1 RELNSNTAFL
11 GSIIVGNGINFGIIQ
26 LARYV
31 EARRRGHAVEE
42 ALALGMAGTRL
53 GTLSAALAAGVAYA
67 SLIAMQFR
75 GFRQFGV
82 IGGIGMVLCW
92 ATTFVLA
99 PPLVAWLDRGRGA
112 YVAPDRSARAQARRP
127 VVLLSRLV
135 VRHPRAI
142 VATAALL
149 TVLAVIK
156 VRRFGPEQ
164 LEYDFGRMR
173 RADTWLSGEGFWG
186 KKMDTL
192 LGQYLTPTVLLCD
205 SESEARLVAAAV
217 RQAMTVPPLSSM
229 VATVRTVEDFLPSDQ
244 TARRDEIERIR
255 KKLTPNIRDQMTT
268 DQRAKVD
275 QLLGSAPPKA
285 ITRDEIPV
293 TLLKGLQEHDGS
305 AGRAVLV
312 YPRPTAG
319 LWQGPRNAAF
329 VDALRA
335 VAARTVVNG
344 GRAARVAGAPPLT
357 ADIIDSMNRDGP
369 LASLLAFGGVV
380 LTVLL
385 LFRLGIATPFVLGA
399 LAVGVAWLVALAM
412 TLHIKINFINFIAF
426 PITFG
431 IGVDYAV
438 NVMARYLRD
447 GTRDVGGAIRG
458 TGGAVGLCSVTTI
471 LGYSSLLFAQNLGLF
486 TFGLLAVLGELTC
499 LSAAIVVL
507 PAALL
512 LVRGRPPRAVATPPS
527 SPDEDRDTAPDGL
540 RTVRDVFERP

>member
-1 RELNSNTAFL
+1 
-11 GSIIVGNGINFGIIQ
+11 
-26 LARYV
+26 
-31 EARRRGHAVEE
+31 VEE
-42 ALALGMAGTRL
+42 ALAVGIAGTRL

-67 SLIAMQFR
+67 SLVAMQFR

-99 PPLVAWLDRGRGA
+99 PPLVAWLDRGRGT
-112 YVAPDRSARAQARRP
+112 YVAPQPSARAQARRP
-127 VVLLSRLV
+127 VVLLSRWV
-135 VRHPRAI
+135 ARHPRAI
-142 VATAALL
+142 VAAAALL
-149 TVLAVIK
+149 TALAVIK

-192 LGQYLTPTVLLCD
+192 LGQYLTPTALLCD
-205 SESEARLVAAAV
+205 SEAEARLVAAAV
-217 RQAMTVPPLSSM
+217 RQAMTIPPLVDM
-229 VATVRTVEDFLPSDQ
+229 VASVRTVEDFLPSDQ
-244 TARRDEIERIR
+244 AARRDEIERIR
-255 KKLTPNIRDQMTT
+255 KKLTPNIRDQMTA

-275 QLLGSAPPKA
+275 QLLGSAPAKL
-285 ITRDEIPV
+285 ITGEEIPV

-305 AGRAVLV
+305 VGRAVLV
-312 YPRPTAG
+312 YPKPTAG

-329 VDALRA
+329 VDALRG
-335 VAARTVVNG
+335 VAARTAVNG
-344 GRAARVAGAPPLT
+344 GRAARVAGGPPLT
-357 ADIIDSMNRDGP
+357 ADIIASMNRDGP

-399 LAVGVAWLVALAM
+399 LVVGVVWLVALAM

-512 LVRGRPPRAVATPPS
+512 LVRGGPPPAVATPRS
-527 SPDEDRDTAPDGL
+527 SPDEDRDTAPGGL
-540 RTVRDVFERP
+540 RTVRDMFDRP